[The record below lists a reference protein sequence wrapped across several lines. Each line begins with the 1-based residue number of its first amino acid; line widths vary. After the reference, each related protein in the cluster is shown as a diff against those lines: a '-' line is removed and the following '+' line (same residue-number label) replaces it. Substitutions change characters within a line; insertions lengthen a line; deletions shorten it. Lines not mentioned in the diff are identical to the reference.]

1 MIPFVIVACLSSDPD
16 QCSHHVFTDMTSI
29 EQCQAQIEPRVV
41 LWSRDHR
48 FETVTGAYCL
58 PRRPLQGR

>member
-1 MIPFVIVACLSSDPD
+1 MIPFVIVACLASDPS
-16 QCSHHVFTDMTSI
+16 QCSQHVFTDMTSL
-29 EQCQAQIEPRVV
+29 EQCQNQIEPRVV

-48 FETVTGAYCL
+48 FERVDKAYCL